1 MKVRS
6 EFSSDLEKLSS
17 DNSVLDKIRIKYLGR
32 KGLVSALFV
41 HMGTVSN
48 EERPKMGQALNALK
62 TDIENKYKVVDV
74 VFGYSDSANGFDYPS
89 ATQNLG
95 TVAEELNADAV
106 INISYNQREYTGTKK
121 VCFQDK
127 NERRFEIF
135 AHGTAVKFI

>member
-1 MKVRS
+1 MKYS
-6 EFSSDLEKLSS
+6 TGE
-17 DNSVLDKIRIKYLGR
+17 
-32 KGLVSALFV
+32 
-41 HMGTVSN
+41 
-48 EERPKMGQALNALK
+48 
-62 TDIENKYKVVDV
+62 IENKYKVVDV